1 MKRLLILS
9 SLVLLAAACQ
19 KEPYSQDEDGEYL
32 VYTAP
37 AKDVT
42 FTDFRTFD
50 IADSVLVIGQKNK
63 PFYSQSDNALALI
76 QAYRTNMEKLGYIY
90 LPSNPDAELG
100 IQLTYIEQ
108 TERYVQYYDDPYW
121 WLDYPGYWPAG
132 YWGNWTGWYY
142 PYPVT
147 YSYTT
152 NALVTDMVD
161 LTAGEENGKL
171 KIVWS
176 CYIGG
181 PASSSLQ
188 YDINRMEDAIDQ
200 AFVQS
205 PYLKPSNQIGRAH
218 V

>member
-1 MKRLLILS
+1 MKRILIVSVMALL
-9 SLVLLAAACQ
+9 VFACQ
-19 KEPYSQDEDGEYL
+19 KEPYSQDTDGEYL

-42 FTDFRTFD
+42 FSDYRTFD
-50 IADSVLVIGQKNK
+50 IADSVLVIGQTAK
-63 PFYSQSDNALALI
+63 PYYSQSNNALALI
-76 QAYRTNMEKLGYIY
+76 QAYRTNMERLGYIY
-90 LPSNPDAELG
+90 LPSNPDAQLG
-100 IQLTYIEQ
+100 IQVTYAEK
-108 TERYVQYYDDPYW
+108 TEKFVQYYDDPYW

-147 YSYTT
+147 YTYTT
-152 NALVTDMVD
+152 NALIADMVD

-181 PASSSLQ
+181 PASASIN
-188 YDINRMEDAIDQ
+188 YDVQRMQEAVNQ
-200 AFVQS
+200 AFAQS
-205 PYLKPSNQIGRAH
+205 PYLKPSK
-218 V
+218 